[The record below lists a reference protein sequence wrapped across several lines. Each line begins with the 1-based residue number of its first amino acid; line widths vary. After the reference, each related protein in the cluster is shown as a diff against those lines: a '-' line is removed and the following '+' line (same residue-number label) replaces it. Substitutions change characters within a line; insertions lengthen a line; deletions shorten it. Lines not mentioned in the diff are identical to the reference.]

1 MIRRVHD
8 SVIAPLSQGE
18 MSRNDETWKNRGP
31 GAQSEQGRIMARR
44 TKGSAPL
51 LRNKSRGPGRPARE
65 RSKDDETWKNRGPGA
80 QSEQEKTM
88 VGGIMAP
95 GYCGTNPAEPAGR
108 QGRGARTTKPGKTG
122 GLAPKVNKRKP
133 WSAES
138 WPPGIAEQ
146 IPGPSVPTWPRRPFG
161 GIARRETRGF

>member
-1 MIRRVHD
+1 MYEPTHLSCFTKEMGGISLMIRRVHD

-95 GYCGTNPAEPAGR
+95 GYCGTNPRPQRADMA
-108 QGRGARTTKPGKTG
+108 
-122 GLAPKVNKRKP
+122 
-133 WSAES
+133 S
-138 WPPGIAEQ
+138 
-146 IPGPSVPTWPRRPFG
+146 PSLWWN
-161 GIARRETRGF
+161 RETRDEGVLSENSAPNSKMDQ